1 MIKEYYDMLFES
13 RAVDKLN
20 KDIKNNPEI
29 NFKII
34 GYNVIPREFGP
45 ALTFIL
51 VNWEKEI
58 VEDSTTK
65 ISIIPE
71 SEIATSTDPEVSEFI
86 SKRFNIP
93 DNLE

>member
-1 MIKEYYDMLFES
+1 MIKEYCDMLFES

-58 VEDSTTK
+58 VEDSATK
-65 ISIIPE
+65 VSTIPE
-71 SEIATSTDPEVSEFI
+71 SEVNTDTDPQVSEFV
-86 SKRFNIP
+86 SKRFNLP
-93 DNLE
+93 DDH

>member
-1 MIKEYYDMLFES
+1 MIKEYCDMLFES

-51 VNWEKEI
+51 LFTASLSNAMK
-58 VEDSTTK
+58 
-65 ISIIPE
+65 
-71 SEIATSTDPEVSEFI
+71 
-86 SKRFNIP
+86 
-93 DNLE
+93 LELRV

>member
-1 MIKEYYDMLFES
+1 MIKEYCDMLFES

-34 GYNVIPREFGP
+34 GYNVIPSEFGP
-45 ALTFIL
+45 ARTFIL
-51 VNWEKEI
+51 VDWKKEI
-58 VEDSTTK
+58 VEDSATK

-71 SEIATSTDPEVSEFI
+71 SEIATITDPGALEFT

-93 DNLE
+93 DNPE